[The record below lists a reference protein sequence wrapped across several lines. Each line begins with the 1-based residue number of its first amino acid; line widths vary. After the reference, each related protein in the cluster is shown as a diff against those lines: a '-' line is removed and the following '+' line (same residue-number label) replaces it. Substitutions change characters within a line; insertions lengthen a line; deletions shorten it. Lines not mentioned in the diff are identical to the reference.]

1 MILILNTDLEREEL
15 IEMMGIHLQNQHSIS
30 PLTGRIWGALIMEGK
45 DKGLTFEYLVEKLQA
60 SKSSISSSLNLLV
73 KTNKI
78 YYNTIEGDRKKY
90 FKAYP
95 FSERFVRLLQNMEF
109 EKALLDKIIVYKN
122 KEEKTVENACSLQN
136 IKAYKEHL
144 NEIEQLTKKMLE
156 KLKKVEQKNLIIN
169 N

>member
-1 MILILNTDLEREEL
+1 MILALNTDLEREEL

-30 PLTGRIWGALIMEGK
+30 PLTGRIWGTLIMEGK
-45 DKGLTFEYLVEKLQA
+45 TKGLTFEYLVEKLQA

-90 FKAYP
+90 FRAYP

-109 EKALLDKIIVYKN
+109 EKTLLDNIIVYKS
-122 KEEKTVENACSLQN
+122 KEEKTFENACSLEN

-144 NEIEQLTKKMLE
+144 NEIEQLTQKMLK
-156 KLKKVEQKNLIIN
+156 KLKETEQKNLITN

>member
-1 MILILNTDLEREEL
+1 MILALNTDLEREEL

-30 PLTGRIWGALIMEGK
+30 PLTGRIWGTLIMEGK
-45 DKGLTFEYLVEKLQA
+45 TKGLTFEYLVEKLQA

-90 FKAYP
+90 FRAYP

-109 EKALLDKIIVYKN
+109 EKTLLDNIIVYKS
-122 KEEKTVENACSLQN
+122 KEEKTFENACSLEDR
-136 IKAYKEHL
+136 KS
-144 NEIEQLTKKMLE
+144 
-156 KLKKVEQKNLIIN
+156 VV
-169 N
+169 